1 MQKAPPEAELSLHG
15 SSVNQWPKNS
25 HSRMITGIGTPNSHN
40 KIPRPIAS
48 SSIHVVEERT
58 QGARARS
65 NGAALPVASLTSDKP
80 YQ

>member
-25 HSRMITGIGTPNSHN
+25 HSRMITGIGTPSSHN

-48 SSIHVVEERT
+48 SSIHVVKERT
-58 QGARARS
+58 QGAKACS
-65 NGAALPVASLTSDKP
+65 CGESVTSDKP